1 MTKHFSHKQPY
12 PLGAHVEDGGVRFS
26 LVSRAETC
34 GILLYDR
41 RTGRLS
47 EKIPFTRDDRIGN
60 IYCRTVKG
68 IHTEA
73 CTYLF
78 YEDERLIPDERGRVF
93 PIRIPY
99 GKERRQ
105 EDMKAGFLTE
115 EFDWGGRP
123 RSADSLSP
131 CPVLL
136 PPCKG
141 VYEARLIRRGAQGH
155 FCRDQREDPLLKG
168 DRRHH
173 H

>member
-60 IYCRTVKG
+60 VYCRTVKG

-115 EFDWGGRP
+115 EFDSGEDRAP
-123 RSADSLSP
+123 RIPYHHALCYCLHVRGFTKLASS
-131 CPVLL
+131 
-136 PPCKG
+136 G
-141 VYEARLIRRGAQGH
+141 V
-155 FCRDQREDPLLKG
+155 
-168 DRRHH
+168 
-173 H
+173 